1 MEAHDLHLMDPARG
15 LVTDDNALS
24 VFKAIEIVRD
34 LAIDGNMPLQALQC
48 FLYVCSHD
56 KCHKSRMEQD
66 MGLSTASGSRNTD
79 YLCAQNRFKVAGLNL
94 ITKEV
99 DPLNKRRIVLR
110 LTPLGIRVKND
121 LMNELNG
128 IHNHSGNGI
137 PETRED
143 H

>member
-56 KCHKSRMEQD
+56 KCHKSRMEQEL
-66 MGLSTASGSRNTD
+66 GLSTASGSRNTD

-128 IHNHSGNGI
+128 IHNHTSG
-137 PETRED
+137 
-143 H
+143 

>member
-1 MEAHDLHLMDPARG
+1 MDPARG
-15 LVTDDNALS
+15 QVTDDNALM
-24 VFKAIEIVRD
+24 VFRAIEVVRS
-34 LAIDGNMPLQALQC
+34 LNIDEGDTTKPRDMPLQALQC

>member
-1 MEAHDLHLMDPARG
+1 MDPARG
-15 LVTDDNALS
+15 LVTDDNALI
-24 VFKAIEIVRD
+24 VFKAIELVRY
-34 LAIDGNMPLQALQC
+34 LAPDGNMPLQALQC

-99 DPLNKRRIVLR
+99 DPLNRRRSILR
-110 LTPLGIRVKND
+110 LTPLGVRIKYE
-121 LMNELNG
+121 LLNELNG
-128 IHNHSGNGI
+128 LHNRTSG
-137 PETRED
+137 
-143 H
+143 

>member
-15 LVTDDNALS
+15 LVTDDDALS

-56 KCHKSRMEQD
+56 KCHKSRMEQEL
-66 MGLSTASGSRNTD
+66 GLSTASGSRNTD

-128 IHNHSGNGI
+128 LHNHTSDGVWK
-137 PETRED
+137 T
-143 H
+143 

>member
-1 MEAHDLHLMDPARG
+1 MEARDLQPMDPARG
-15 LVTDDNALS
+15 LVTDDDALI
-24 VFKAIEIVRD
+24 VFKAIELVRD
-34 LAIDGNMPLQALQC
+34 LASDGNMPLQALQC

-99 DPLNKRRIVLR
+99 DPLNKRRTVLR
-110 LTPLGIRVKND
+110 LTPLGVRIKNE
-121 LMNELNG
+121 LLNELNG
-128 IHNHSGNGI
+128 IHNHTSDGV
-137 PETRED
+137 
-143 H
+143 

>member
-1 MEAHDLHLMDPARG
+1 MEARDLHPMDPARG
-15 LVTDDNALS
+15 LVTDDNALI
-24 VFKAIEIVRD
+24 VFKAIELVRY
-34 LAIDGNMPLQALQC
+34 LAPDGNMPLQALQC

-99 DPLNKRRIVLR
+99 DPLNKRRSILR
-110 LTPLGIRVKND
+110 LTPLGVRIKNE
-121 LMNELNG
+121 LLNELNG
-128 IHNHSGNGI
+128 IHNHTSG
-137 PETRED
+137 
-143 H
+143 

>member
-1 MEAHDLHLMDPARG
+1 MEAHDLQPMDPARG
-15 LVTDDNALS
+15 LVTDDDALS

-56 KCHKSRMEQD
+56 KCHKSRMEQEL
-66 MGLSTASGSRNTD
+66 GLSTASGSRNTD

-128 IHNHSGNGI
+128 LHNHTSDGV
-137 PETRED
+137 
-143 H
+143 

>member
-1 MEAHDLHLMDPARG
+1 MEVRDLQPMDPARG
-15 LVTDDNALS
+15 QVTDDNALI
-24 VFKAIEIVRD
+24 VFKAIELVRD
-34 LAIDGNMPLQALQC
+34 LAPDGNMPLQALQC

-99 DPLNKRRIVLR
+99 DPLNRRRSILR
-110 LTPLGIRVKND
+110 LTPLGVRIKNE
-121 LMNELNG
+121 LLNELNG
-128 IHNHSGNGI
+128 IHNRTSG
-137 PETRED
+137 
-143 H
+143 

>member
-1 MEAHDLHLMDPARG
+1 MEARDLHLMDPARG
-15 LVTDDNALS
+15 LVTDDNALI
-24 VFKAIEIVRD
+24 VFKAIELVRD
-34 LAIDGNMPLQALQC
+34 LATDGNMPLQALQC

-99 DPLNKRRIVLR
+99 DPLNKRRTILR

-128 IHNHSGNGI
+128 LHNHTSG
-137 PETRED
+137 
-143 H
+143 

>member
-24 VFKAIEIVRD
+24 VFKAIEVVRD

-56 KCHKSRMEQD
+56 KCHKSRMEQEL
-66 MGLSTASGSRNTD
+66 GLSTASGSRNTD

-128 IHNHSGNGI
+128 LHNHSGSGVR
-137 PETRED
+137 EAWED

>member
-24 VFKAIEIVRD
+24 VFKAIEVVRD

-56 KCHKSRMEQD
+56 KCHKSRMEQEL
-66 MGLSTASGSRNTD
+66 GLSTASGSRNTD

-128 IHNHSGNGI
+128 LHNHAGSWVC
-137 PETRED
+137 EARED
-143 H
+143 Y

>member
-128 IHNHSGNGI
+128 LHNHS
-137 PETRED
+137 
-143 H
+143 

>member
-1 MEAHDLHLMDPARG
+1 MEARDLQPMDPARG

-24 VFKAIEIVRD
+24 VFNAIEVVRD
-34 LAIDGNMPLQALQC
+34 LANDGNMPLQALQC

-99 DPLNKRRIVLR
+99 DPLNKRRTILR
-110 LTPLGIRVKND
+110 LTPLGVRIKNE
-121 LMNELNG
+121 LLNELNG
-128 IHNHSGNGI
+128 IHNHAGS
-137 PETRED
+137 
-143 H
+143 

>member
-1 MEAHDLHLMDPARG
+1 MGVRVLQPMDPARG
-15 LVTDDNALS
+15 LVTDDNALI
-24 VFKAIEIVRD
+24 VFKAIELVRD
-34 LAIDGNMPLQALQC
+34 LAPDGNMPLQALQC

-99 DPLNKRRIVLR
+99 DPLNRRRSILR
-110 LTPLGIRVKND
+110 LTPLGVHIKNE
-121 LMNELNG
+121 LLNELNG
-128 IHNHSGNGI
+128 IHNRTSG
-137 PETRED
+137 
-143 H
+143 

>member
-1 MEAHDLHLMDPARG
+1 MEAHDLHPMDPARG
-15 LVTDDNALS
+15 LVTDDDALS

-128 IHNHSGNGI
+128 LHNHS
-137 PETRED
+137 
-143 H
+143 

>member
-1 MEAHDLHLMDPARG
+1 MEAHDLHPMDPARG

-128 IHNHSGNGI
+128 LHNHS
-137 PETRED
+137 
-143 H
+143 

>member
-15 LVTDDNALS
+15 LVTDDDALS

-128 IHNHSGNGI
+128 LHNHSGSGV
-137 PETRED
+137 REA
-143 H
+143 

>member
-1 MEAHDLHLMDPARG
+1 MEARDLQPMDPARG
-15 LVTDDNALS
+15 LVTDDSALI
-24 VFKAIEIVRD
+24 VFKAIELVRD
-34 LAIDGNMPLQALQC
+34 LATDGNMPLQALQC

-99 DPLNKRRIVLR
+99 DPLNKRRTILR
-110 LTPLGIRVKND
+110 LTPLGVRVKND

-128 IHNHSGNGI
+128 LHNHSGDGI
-137 PETRED
+137 
-143 H
+143 